1 MNTETLADERLLRV
15 REIAAQLG
23 VHPQS
28 VRRFVWSGTLPSVR
42 VGHSVRV
49 RASDVQAFLDKC
61 PTAAK
66 HPIQTM

>member
-1 MNTETLADERLLRV
+1 MNNTENRADERLLRV

-23 VHPQS
+23 IHPQS
-28 VRRFVWSGTLPSVR
+28 VRRLVWSGTLPSVR

-49 RASDVQAFLDKC
+49 PANAVRAFLDKC

-66 HPIQTM
+66 EQR